1 MRLRDRHITPASRR
15 ERQDATSIA
24 LRVFSAR
31 RRRFGRQAGW
41 APAGV
46 HAYYQESIVK
56 VSYASPRR
64 EGSWKSFGRYLL
76 REAATVERGS
86 PKGFNAERND
96 LNLGRTF
103 DAWQTSGDPRVW
115 KLIVSP
121 EKGGLIDLEVHAKH
135 LIRSI
140 EHDTGL
146 RFEWAGVVH
155 DSTDHPHA
163 HIAIRGVSRDGR
175 EVRFS
180 REYIKR
186 GIRNRSREFL
196 TSELGYR
203 RAQELS
209 AARERTLRAER
220 MTGFD
225 MALESRR
232 DARGIVDLSAGGAA
246 GRRGI
251 RERQNLTTRLQ
262 TLRDFGLARNL
273 SGGVW
278 EVEPEFT
285 GVLSEMQLTRDVT
298 KSLGRGRSFFRDSR
312 ARVRLWRPEKGTIST
327 GRVIATGLDDGTQEP
342 YLLVATDDSLVH
354 YVRDSDAVERPG
366 RIELGTTVTLEPRQR
381 RGRQRS
387 RTHTVVH
394 PHPPLP
400 ALSEFESAQSLR
412 VERAPERARGRIRG
426 RVIGYA
432 RDEKE
437 VQVVVVEAGRRVL
450 ALATPHRI
458 VEPGDRM
465 QARGQKQGRS
475 DARWEVSRDTWKRSR
490 QQERER

>member
-1 MRLRDRHITPASRR
+1 VRLRDRHITPASRR

-41 APAGV
+41 APTGV
-46 HAYYQESIVK
+46 HAFYQESIVK
-56 VSYASPRR
+56 VSYARPRR

-103 DAWQTSGDPRVW
+103 DAWQEAGDPRVW

-121 EKGGLIDLEVHAKH
+121 EKGSQVDLERHAKH
-135 LIRSI
+135 LIRSM
-140 EHDTGL
+140 EHDTGM

-155 DSTDHPHA
+155 DATDHPHV

-180 REYIKR
+180 RDYIKR
-186 GIRNRSREFL
+186 GMRNRSREFL

-203 RAQELS
+203 RARELD

-220 MTGFD
+220 LTGFD

-232 DARGIVDLSAGGAA
+232 DERGIVDLSVGGAA
-246 GRRGI
+246 GRRGT

-262 TLRDFGLARNL
+262 TLRGFGLARSL
-273 SGGVW
+273 SGGAW
-278 EVEPEFT
+278 ELEPEFT

-298 KSLGRGRSFFRDSR
+298 KSLGRGRTFFRDSR
-312 ARVRLWRPEKGTIST
+312 ARVRLWRPEESENST

-342 YLLVATDDSLVH
+342 YLLVAADDSLVH

-381 RGRQRS
+381 RGRNRN
-387 RTHTVVH
+387 RAHTVVH

-400 ALSEFESAQSLR
+400 SLSEFESVHNLR
-412 VERAPERARGRIRG
+412 VERAPEQARGRIRG

-432 RDEKE
+432 RDGKE
-437 VQVVVVEAGRRVL
+437 TQVLVVEAGRRTL
-450 ALATPHRI
+450 AIATPHRV
-458 VEPGDRM
+458 VEPGERM
-465 QARGQKQGRS
+465 QARGLNQGRS
-475 DARWEVSRDTWKRSR
+475 DARWEVSRDTRKRSR
-490 QQERER
+490 QQERGR